1 MSLGPSARAM
11 CSVILSRVLVGAR
24 HMSVK
29 SVILSR
35 WALAENVENLEHV
48 FECACLIRSCLE
60 EVKVYTCSVS
70 DAHTTL
76 GVCAA
81 RIFIP

>member
-24 HMSVK
+24 HVCDPLT
-29 SVILSR
+29 VGP
-35 WALAENVENLEHV
+35 WALAENVENQEHV
-48 FECACLIRSCLE
+48 FECACLIRSCLD

-76 GVCAA
+76 GVAL
-81 RIFIP
+81 RVSFIP

>member
-1 MSLGPSARAM
+1 M
-11 CSVILSRVLVGAR
+11 
-24 HMSVK
+24 

-35 WALAENVENLEHV
+35 WTVAENVENLEHV

-76 GVCAA
+76 GVAL
-81 RIFIP
+81 RVSFIP